1 LAYIYITKQKWKGT
15 DKPEMQLIN
24 YIQQKF
30 IFILQKHMI
39 PDICVIIKKTEGE
52 EHETKSTIKK
62 HLDDYNV

>member
-1 LAYIYITKQKWKGT
+1 LKGP

-30 IFILQKHMI
+30 IFILQKPMI
-39 PDICVIIKKTEGE
+39 TDVCLIIKQTESE
-52 EHETKSTIKK
+52 KHETKSTIKK